1 MFYIFKRTSMI
12 VILLSKKIQE
22 YMYVYRK
29 NSYQKFDQKNKKRP
43 DTTTVTVHLN
53 RIEVFKYT
61 NLNISNGFY
70 F

>member
-29 NSYQKFDQKNKKRP
+29 NSYQKFDQKIKKRP

-53 RIEVFKYT
+53 RIDVFKYT
-61 NLNISNGFY
+61 YLNISNGFY

>member
-1 MFYIFKRTSMI
+1 MI

-22 YMYVYRK
+22 YMYVYCK
-29 NSYQKFDQKNKKRP
+29 NSYQKFDQKIKK
-43 DTTTVTVHLN
+43 DQTVTVHLN

>member
-1 MFYIFKRTSMI
+1 MI

-22 YMYVYRK
+22 YMYVCRK